1 MTAARPGGYAAP
13 VTAPRPGYDE
23 VVLTA
28 ADGAALC
35 NSRGCADA
43 GTLAGVVVTFGT
55 LNDPE
60 AGYHRRGALWR
71 ASWHKP
77 VPMCAGC
84 WESAR
89 QVAARYR
96 PGLVVI
102 DATGPAAAVQSSGGR
117 Q

>member
-1 MTAARPGGYAAP
+1 M
-13 VTAPRPGYDE
+13 
-23 VVLTA
+23 
-28 ADGAALC
+28 
-35 NSRGCADA
+35 
-43 GTLAGVVVTFGT
+43 VVTFGV
-55 LNDPE
+55 LSDPG
-60 AGYHRRGALWR
+60 AGYHHRGALWR
-71 ASWHKP
+71 ESWHKP

-102 DATGPAAAVQSSGGR
+102 DATGPAAPQSSGGR